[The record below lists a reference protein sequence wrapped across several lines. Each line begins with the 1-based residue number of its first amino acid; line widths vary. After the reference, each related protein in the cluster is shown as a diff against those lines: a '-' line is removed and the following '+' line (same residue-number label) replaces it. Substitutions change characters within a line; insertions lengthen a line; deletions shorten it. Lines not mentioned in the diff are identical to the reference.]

1 MKVLCHH
8 ELITVFLEKSFI
20 KNSCFFDQT
29 FFLKESLLHDLS
41 HHYRAF
47 SVLII
52 EGNVPDLHKA
62 HTPV

>member
-1 MKVLCHH
+1 MDCVCHWPLLR
-8 ELITVFLEKSFI
+8 ERIS
-20 KNSCFFDQT
+20 FFDQT

-52 EGNVPDLHKA
+52 EGNVPDLHKS